1 MLLTLVPPRGYYGGM
16 KTAQKNKLIQR
27 LKIIEGQVRGVQNM
41 VEKDAYCID
50 VITQSSAIK
59 QAISNIEDVLLEN
72 HLSTCVVDQIR
83 NGKDKQSAKEILKVY
98 KLKRK

>member
-1 MLLTLVPPRGYYGGM
+1 M
-16 KTAQKNKLIQR
+16 KVDQKNKLIKR
-27 LKIIEGQVRGVQNM
+27 LKIIEGQVRGVQSM

-59 QAISNIEDVLLEN
+59 QAISGIEDVLLEN

-83 NGKDKQSAKEILKVY
+83 NGKDRQPTKEILKVY

>member
-1 MLLTLVPPRGYYGGM
+1 M
-16 KTAQKNKLIQR
+16 KIDRKSKLIRR
-27 LKIIEGQVRGVQNM
+27 LKIIEGQVRGIQNM

-59 QAISNIEDVLLEN
+59 QALSGIEDVLLEN
-72 HLSTCVVDQIR
+72 HLSTCIIDQIR
-83 NGKDKQSAKEILKVY
+83 KGKDKQPTKEILKVY

>member
-1 MLLTLVPPRGYYGGM
+1 M
-16 KTAQKNKLIQR
+16 KTDQKNKLIKR
-27 LKIIEGQVRGVQNM
+27 LKIIEGQVRGVQGM
-41 VEKDAYCID
+41 IEKDVYCID

-59 QAISNIEDVLLEN
+59 HAISGIEDVLLEN

-83 NGKDKQSAKEILKVY
+83 NGKNKQPTQEILKVY